1 MNKVKGHINA
11 VGERTA
17 ELQQIRHAVLPWQE
31 QAITEVTSHA
41 AQVAASTQAAIVYLN
56 ENQGRHFVPEYRE
69 HLTAIADSSMDL
81 KDTVGKFL
89 EYEKVQQKVQQ
100 LQNELELAD

>member
-1 MNKVKGHINA
+1 
-11 VGERTA
+11 
-17 ELQQIRHAVLPWQE
+17 
-31 QAITEVTSHA
+31 
-41 AQVAASTQAAIVYLN
+41 
-56 ENQGRHFVPEYRE
+56 
-69 HLTAIADSSMDL
+69 MDL